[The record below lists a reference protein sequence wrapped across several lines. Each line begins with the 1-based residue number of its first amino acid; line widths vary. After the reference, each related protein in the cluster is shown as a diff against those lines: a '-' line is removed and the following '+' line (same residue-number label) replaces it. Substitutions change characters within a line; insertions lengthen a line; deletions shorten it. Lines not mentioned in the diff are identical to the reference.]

1 VRRPITRE
9 PEDVMADD
17 EAKMDEMYDQAAE
30 IAAKHL
36 DAALEEGGPLRNMV
50 AIMMLEAAVNAAI
63 DATSREDILIRLEDL
78 VSQIEEDDEID
89 EED

>member
-1 VRRPITRE
+1 
-9 PEDVMADD
+9 MADD